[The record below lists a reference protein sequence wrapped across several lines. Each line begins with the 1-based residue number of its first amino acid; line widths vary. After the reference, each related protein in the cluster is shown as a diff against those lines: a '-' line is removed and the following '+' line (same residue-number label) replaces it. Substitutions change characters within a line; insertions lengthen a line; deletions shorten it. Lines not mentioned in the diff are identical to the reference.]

1 MGLPNA
7 RILVVDDER
16 SMREFLEIFLRREGY
31 DVSTA
36 EDVDTA
42 LAYLESDEIDLVIT
56 DMQMPE
62 KTGLD
67 LILEAREI
75 SPDTAMIVVTA
86 FGTTDSAISAMREGA
101 CDYLTKPFKV
111 DELRIVIEKALE
123 KKLLSNENRR
133 LKEELRGQSRSRD
146 IIGHSRVMQEV
157 HELIGQVAETK
168 TNVLVCGESG
178 TGKELVARAIH
189 DQSPRSENPF
199 VAINCGAIHENLLES
214 ELFGHVKGAFTGAI
228 QNKDGLFEAATGGTL
243 FLDEIGELSH
253 PLQVKLL
260 RAIQEKS
267 IRRVGD
273 TVDRKVDVRIV
284 SATNRRL
291 EEEVAA
297 GRFREDVY
305 YRLNVIQLTLPPLR
319 DRPEDIPLLAQH
331 FIRRFSDEIGKE
343 VEGMDGEAFD
353 MLATYG
359 FPGNVRELENLIE
372 RAVALARGPV
382 IGTDLLPP
390 TVTANPA
397 AAGPISRIDD
407 EGVDL
412 DALVAT
418 YERSLLLES
427 LSKTGGIKKKAA
439 RLLGISFRSF
449 RYRLEKLEIEDAKL
463 EGRGCGLTSRLRGV
477 QGTR

>member
-1 MGLPNA
+1 MTSTKA
-7 RILVVDDER
+7 RILVVDDEQ
-16 SMREFLEIFLRREGY
+16 SMRELLEIFPHREGY

-36 EDVDTA
+36 TDVDTA
-42 LAYLESDEIDLVIT
+42 LAYLGSDEIDLMLT
-56 DMQMPE
+56 DMQMTE
-62 KTGLD
+62 ETGLGF
-67 LILEAREI
+67 IREAREL
-75 SPDTAMIVVTA
+75 SPETAMIVVTG
-86 FGTTDSAISAMREGA
+86 FGATDSAISAMREGA
-101 CDYLTKPFKV
+101 CDYVTKPFKV
-111 DELRIVIEKALE
+111 DELRIVLEKALE
-123 KKLLSNENRR
+123 KKFLSNENLR
-133 LKEELRGQSRSRD
+133 LKEELHSQSRSRN
-146 IIGHSRVMQEV
+146 IIGHSRVMQDV

-168 TNVLVCGESG
+168 TNVLVYGESG

-189 DQSPRSENPF
+189 DQSPRSKKPF
-199 VAINCGAIHENLLES
+199 VAINCGAIPENLLES
-214 ELFGHVKGAFTGAI
+214 ELFGHVKGAFTGAV

-273 TVDRKVDVRIV
+273 TADRKINVRIV

-291 EEEVAA
+291 EDEVAA

-331 FIRRFSDEIGKE
+331 FIRRFADEIGKE

-353 MLATYG
+353 VLSTYG

-382 IGTDLLPP
+382 IGTALLPP
-390 TVTANPA
+390 TVTANPPA
-397 AAGPISRIDD
+397 APISRIDD

-412 DALVAT
+412 EALVAT
-418 YERSLLLES
+418 YERSLLSEA
-427 LSKTGGIKKKAA
+427 LSNAGGIKKKAA

-449 RYRLEKLEIEDAKL
+449 RYRLEKLEVEDAKL
-463 EGRGCGLTSRLRGV
+463 EN
-477 QGTR
+477 